1 MAHASRNIVLS
12 LIAAAIVGGL
22 LFLTFRPEPVQVDV
36 HVVQAGRFEI
46 SLDVDGT
53 TRVIEEFEVS
63 APISGTALRSP
74 VRVGDPVLAGETIVA
89 QVQPSSPGLLDART
103 RLQAEAAVNE
113 AEAAL
118 HVAETGLARA
128 EENLVYAKQQYDRTS
143 QLVERGVASTTRMED
158 AHQQLAIARAAVD
171 AESAR
176 IEQARSGL
184 ERARAALIETTP
196 EGRGDTCC
204 VPIRAPADGVVL
216 DIEEVSARP
225 VIAGDRLLSIGDP
238 REIELVADLLSSD
251 AVRLPEGA
259 RARVERWGG
268 EPLDAR
274 LREIEPAGR
283 TKISALGIEEQRVDA
298 IFDLEAP
305 PEERRKLGH
314 GFAVYLRVIVHE
326 EENALQVPLSAAF
339 RHGDGWAVFRVTG
352 DRVARVPVS
361 LGQRNARFAVVL
373 SGLSAGDRVVE
384 HPSEDLA
391 DGALISLRT
400 SF

>member
-196 EGRGDTCC
+196 EGRVDTCC

-251 AVRLPEGA
+251 AVRLSEGA

-314 GFAVYLRVIVHE
+314 GFAVYLRVVVHE